1 MANKIHRV
9 VALTTSYPLRE
20 SGWAGVFI
28 QKLYENLCSEV
39 AVVCPADDQPAQVPM
54 SGKLSVHPV
63 NYAPMRFRKLA
74 QQSGGVAPGL
84 RRHPWRALLLPLLL
98 GSLIQRTF
106 ARSRHADVIHANWAV
121 CGALSVFVG
130 ILRQRPVVTTLRG
143 DDVKRATHSLVD
155 RWLLKFAVS
164 GSRRI
169 VCVSDAMARDLRAF
183 LPKHADKI
191 AVVRNG
197 VDEAFLSVER
207 SSGVRGSVRLAGVG
221 SLIPRKGFDI
231 LLLAISLM
239 KHRTGVLL
247 ELIGDGPE
255 RERLERQAR
264 NLHIADR
271 VRFLGEIPP
280 KDMPGFLSAVDLF
293 VLSSRSEGRPNV
305 VIEALAA
312 GIPVISTD
320 LPGVRDLVIHGDTGW
335 LVRQEDA
342 QALAKT
348 LDEACS
354 DPSRRSVMG
363 AAARER
369 MRRDGG
375 WLRAAAEYQ
384 SVFDQVVDAYRGVG

>member
-1 MANKIHRV
+1 MANKICRV

-39 AVVCPADDQPAQVPM
+39 AVVCPADDQPARVPM

-63 NYAPMRFRKLA
+63 SYAPMRFRKLA

-84 RRHPWRALLLPLLL
+84 RKYPWRALLLPLLV
-98 GSLIQRTF
+98 GALIQRTF
-106 ARSRHADVIHANWAV
+106 AKAREADVIHANWAV
-121 CGALSVFVG
+121 CGAVAVFVG
-130 ILRQRPVVTTLRG
+130 ILRRRPVVTTLRG
-143 DDVKRATHSLVD
+143 DDVKRAAHSLVD
-155 RWLLKFAVS
+155 RWLLKIAVS
-164 GSRRI
+164 GSRRA

-183 LPKHADKI
+183 LPKHADKV
-191 AVVRNG
+191 AVIRNG

-207 SSGVRGSVRLAGVG
+207 STRVPGVLRLGGVG

-231 LLLAISLM
+231 LLSAISLM
-239 KHRTGVLL
+239 KHRDEVLL
-247 ELIGDGPE
+247 AVIGDGPE

-264 NLHIADR
+264 DLNIADH

-280 KDMPGFLSAVDLF
+280 KDMPRFFATIDLF

-312 GIPVISTD
+312 GLPVISTD

-342 QALAKT
+342 RALANT

-354 DPSRRSVMG
+354 DPSRGFVMG
-363 AAARER
+363 AAARKR

-375 WLRAAAEYQ
+375 WSRTAVEYQ
-384 SVFDQVVDAYRGVG
+384 SIFDQVVDAYRGVV